1 MDRDERKGE
10 FEYNLKLME
19 LAIIQSKIY
28 DIRGVKVMLDFDLA
42 EMYGVE
48 TRVMN
53 QAVKRNLKRFPDDF
67 MFQLTETEWKG
78 ISSQFVMTSRAKRPK
93 SAIPFVFTEQGVAML
108 SGLLNSDVAIEANIR
123 IMRAF
128 VFVRNMLTNPPM
140 DELSELKKEVR
151 ELKEY
156 MEEIFTDYNDI
167 NEDTRMQ
174 LELINESLAEL
185 QAQKKLSGK
194 PRNPIGFVKPKE
206 NTK

>member
-1 MDRDERKGE
+1 
-10 FEYNLKLME
+10 ME

-28 DIRGVKVMLDFDLA
+28 EIRGVKVMLDFDLA

-156 MEEIFTDYNDI
+156 MEEVFTDYNDI

>member
-1 MDRDERKGE
+1 
-10 FEYNLKLME
+10 ME

-28 DIRGVKVMLDFDLA
+28 EIRGVKVMLDFDLA

-156 MEEIFTDYNDI
+156 MEEVFTDYNDI

-194 PRNPIGFVKPKE
+194 PRNPIGFVKPR
-206 NTK
+206 

>member
-156 MEEIFTDYNDI
+156 MEEVFTDYNDI

>member
-1 MDRDERKGE
+1 MG
-10 FEYNLKLME
+10 LT
-19 LAIIQSKIY
+19 IIQSKIY

-156 MEEIFTDYNDI
+156 MEEVFTDYNDI

>member
-53 QAVKRNLKRFPDDF
+53 QAVKRNLKRFPEDF

-128 VFVRNMLTNPPM
+128 VLVRNMLTNPPM

-151 ELKEY
+151 KLKEY
-156 MEEIFTDYNDI
+156 MEEVFTDYNDI

-185 QAQKKLSGK
+185 QTQKKLSGK
-194 PRNPIGFVKPKE
+194 PRNPIGFVKPR
-206 NTK
+206 

>member
-1 MDRDERKGE
+1 
-10 FEYNLKLME
+10 ME

-156 MEEIFTDYNDI
+156 MEEVFTDYNDI

>member
-53 QAVKRNLKRFPDDF
+53 QAVKRNLKRFPEDF

-78 ISSQFVMTSRAKRPK
+78 ISSQFVMTSRTKRPK

-156 MEEIFTDYNDI
+156 MEEVFTDYNDI

-174 LELINESLAEL
+174 LELINKSLAEL

-194 PRNPIGFVKPKE
+194 PRNPIGFVKPR
-206 NTK
+206 

>member
-156 MEEIFTDYNDI
+156 MEEVFTDYNDI

-185 QAQKKLSGK
+185 QAQKKLSSK
-194 PRNPIGFVKPKE
+194 PRNPIGFVKPR
-206 NTK
+206 

>member
-67 MFQLTETEWKG
+67 MFQLTETEWKD

-128 VFVRNMLTNPPM
+128 VLVRNMLTNPPM

-156 MEEIFTDYNDI
+156 MEEVFTDYNDI

-194 PRNPIGFVKPKE
+194 PRNPIGFVKPR
-206 NTK
+206 

>member
-1 MDRDERKGE
+1 VDRDERKGE

-156 MEEIFTDYNDI
+156 MEEVFTDYNDI

-185 QAQKKLSGK
+185 QAQKKLSSK
-194 PRNPIGFVKPKE
+194 PRNPIGFVKPRYKRI
-206 NTK
+206 